1 MSMTKYSMFERNQ
14 TNIQKGKG
22 NLRLLQTTRTPNF
35 QAKSNKCRTFN
46 SGKQGPYSLRPMS
59 SSKGIT
65 TSYKGSWFLDISKEG
80 FLRFNLASKI
90 RVHSKSFPIQSSS
103 YTFGDLITG
112 QGSNYSN
119 ADNNNT
125 NLKIEYMK
133 NAVYSL

>member
-1 MSMTKYSMFERNQ
+1 LKGIKLTFRKEKGIYAYSKLPEPQIFR
-14 TNIQKGKG
+14 QKAI
-22 NLRLLQTTRTPNF
+22 NVEPLILVNRDPTLWDL
-35 QAKSNKCRTFN
+35 
-46 SGKQGPYSLRPMS
+46 S

-80 FLRFNLASKI
+80 FLRFNSASKI
-90 RVHSKSFPIQSSS
+90 RVHSKRFPIQSSS

-133 NAVYSL
+133 KAVYSLWS